1 MDQANSFFNKG
12 YTVPVSI
19 SLILALLIFGIA
31 YLDLRTTTPPPMY
44 DLVGEATS
52 TPPVAA
58 STSRYV
64 DKLYGYSF
72 EYPALLDKSEGQLR
86 ATSDY
91 DNIKADSLF
100 IASFPKDFGKG
111 TNLSSLSVMSGIR
124 DVKKEACHT
133 TMHGSN
139 VASSSP
145 RFKSIPVNI
154 EGVEFF
160 LASIEG
166 IGAGNLYVTTR
177 YTTVHKNQCYSI
189 AIVAHSFND
198 IETFNQDNP
207 KSLIK
212 RYDQDKIDAILD
224 KIVQSFTFTD

>member
-1 MDQANSFFNKG
+1 MDKANSFFNKG
-12 YTVPVSI
+12 YAVPVST
-19 SLILALLIFGIA
+19 SLLLALLIFGVA
-31 YLDLRTTTPPPMY
+31 YFDLRTVTPTPVY
-44 DLVGEATS
+44 DLVSEATS
-52 TPPVAA
+52 TPPVVAV
-58 STSRYV
+58 TFRYE

-100 IASFPKDFGKG
+100 VASFPKDFGKG

-133 TMHGSN
+133 TMYGSS

-145 RFKSIPVNI
+145 RFKPIPVNI

-160 LASIEG
+160 LASIQD

-224 KIVQSFTFTD
+224 KIVQSFAFTD